1 MKNSLQLAAVMT
13 ICVPAAAEAQ
23 GIAVYDNTST
33 IQLISQVKN
42 TLQQIQQ
49 GEQIISKATQTYQSL
64 SKLTNTANFASI
76 LSDANVNK
84 LLPSGVT
91 DVAALARSDYA
102 ALGNF
107 GSAAQG
113 VSNGYTIQT
122 NLGRGGTLD
131 GTVSS
136 AYGRYLQ
143 SINQGPSV
151 AATLGLNVS
160 NQTKQVDAGLD
171 ELRQDISTAQD
182 PKDSMDLAARATI
195 ENAKINNRLLQ
206 MMGMQQYYNA
216 SERLRYNAYRLSN
229 TAARITAIDTKL
241 QTSSTQWTG
250 Y

>member
-1 MKNSLQLAAVMT
+1 MKKALFLAAVMT
-13 ICVPAAAEAQ
+13 ICVPATAGAQ
-23 GIAVYDNTST
+23 GIAVYDNSST
-33 IQLISQVKN
+33 LQLISQVKN

-49 GEQIISKATQTYQSL
+49 GEQMINQATQTYQSFA
-64 SKLTNTANFASI
+64 KLTNTANFANI
-76 LSDANVNK
+76 LNNANVNQ

-91 DVAALARSDYA
+91 DVVTLARSDYS

-113 VSNGYTIQT
+113 LSNGYSIQT
-122 NLGRGGTLD
+122 NLGQGGTLD

-136 AYGRYLQ
+136 AYGRFLQ

-151 AATLGLNVS
+151 AATLGYNVS
-160 NQTKQVDAGLD
+160 NQAKQVDAGLD

-206 MMGMQQYYNA
+206 LMGMQQYYNA
-216 SERLRYNAYRLSN
+216 NERMRYNAYRLSN
-229 TAARITAIDTKL
+229 TAARMSAIDTKL

>member
-1 MKNSLQLAAVMT
+1 MKNALLLTAAM
-13 ICVPAAAEAQ
+13 IFCLPATAGAQ
-23 GIAVYDNTST
+23 GIAVYDNSST
-33 IQLISQVKN
+33 LQLISQVKN

-49 GEQIISKATQTYQSL
+49 GEQIINQAAQTYQSL

-76 LSDANVNK
+76 LNDANISK

-91 DVAALARSDYA
+91 DVAALARSDYS

-171 ELRQDISTAQD
+171 ELRQDISTARD

-216 SERLRYNAYRLSN
+216 SERLRYNTYRLSN
-229 TAARITAIDTKL
+229 AAARTAAINAELKTNAAAYP
-241 QTSSTQWTG
+241 G